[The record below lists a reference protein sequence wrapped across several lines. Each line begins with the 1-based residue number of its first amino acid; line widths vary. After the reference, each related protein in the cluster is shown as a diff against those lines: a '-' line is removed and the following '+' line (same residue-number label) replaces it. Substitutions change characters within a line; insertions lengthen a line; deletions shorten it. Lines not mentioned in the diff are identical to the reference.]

1 MNDKTIRFIDS
12 HYNNLFTIP
21 DGGSIE
27 LTLSDGEKVARKCK
41 YLDEYHT
48 EVGSN
53 VYHICEFAERMEQN
67 GTKYA
72 PIISE
77 KSLNEDYVLNNYDEF
92 QKDKFYISPESKIVV
107 LVYYN
112 PDSNAGGQFVYNS
125 MSYNLIKEASKFKNK
140 NEFFGYLGGCSKQT
154 LVDIDTPDF
163 KGCANSFVNNKCD
176 YIGSNTDTMK
186 ALLKIFGVEKA
197 KPPKHKEMER

>member
-27 LTLSDGEKVARKCK
+27 LTLSDGEKVTRKCK
-41 YLDEYHT
+41 YIDDYHT
-48 EVGSN
+48 KVGYN

-72 PIISE
+72 PVLPE
-77 KSLNEDYVLNNYDEF
+77 KELNEAYILENYNEF
-92 QKDKFYISPESKIVV
+92 QKDKFYISAQSKTITQ
-107 LVYYN
+107 VYYN
-112 PDSNAGGQFVYNS
+112 PDSNAGGQLVYNS
-125 MSYNLIKEASKFKNK
+125 ISYDLVKEASKFKDK
-140 NEFFGYLGGCSKQT
+140 DEFFDYLGGCARQT
-154 LVDIDTPDF
+154 LVDINTPDF
-163 KGCANSFVNNKCD
+163 KGCSNSFVNNKCD
-176 YIGSNTDTMK
+176 YISLSKDTMK
-186 ALLKIFGVEKA
+186 ALLKLSGSKKL